1 MAFYYL
7 YAIRETYA
15 GVSHLW
21 IAVTSDDEP
30 LTEIGPLLL
39 RDCLPSSYFR
49 GSVSYY
55 QYIFEEF
62 FEAMV
67 IYFTLEEN
75 FWATC
80 ID

>member
-1 MAFYYL
+1 
-7 YAIRETYA
+7 
-15 GVSHLW
+15 
-21 IAVTSDDEP
+21 

-75 FWATC
+75 F
-80 ID
+80 